1 MEAPAGAIGHDMK
14 KKRFSILNGFI
25 GLSVLLMFAV
35 AIIAGQARA
44 NLDPSVST
52 MISDAA
58 LPDVQLP
65 VRIEVDLRSG
75 HITAVVKSPLV
86 GHN

>member
-1 MEAPAGAIGHDMK
+1 MEAPAGAVGHTMQK
-14 KKRFSILNGFI
+14 NRFSVLNGVI

-44 NLDPSVST
+44 NLKPSVT
-52 MISDAA
+52 TLISDTV
-58 LPDVQLP
+58 LPAV
-65 VRIEVDLRSG
+65 EVSSG
-75 HITAVVKSPLV
+75 HIIAVVKSPLV